1 VRWVPDLEEV
11 DFELVGLLR
20 VVVESKEE
28 YE

>member
-1 VRWVPDLEEV
+1 VCWGPELEEV
-11 DFELVGLLR
+11 EFELVGLLR